1 MRKLIKVA
9 HGILFP
15 VISYA
20 TAIFA
25 LWINYS
31 FTEADNNLKEQIAL
45 VDLSIKEEQNERDKV
60 HAERD
65 LYFKIYEMLRESI
78 LEKDQSKQ
86 ELIKEMII
94 IMVEDSL
101 IRKKLLKILELSGTP
116 EIRKDTTTLVEKEEN
131 FEIQQSSINL
141 MERQEQDSE
150 WRSWNYDIFWC
161 ETSGNRAELQA
172 NNIVSKLKSIGAKGR
187 LRVRELPASINVRV
201 GYGISGYVIRR
212 SNDEIAQATA
222 LQKLLREI
230 LLEDGHSVYFR
241 QQHASQKT
249 QWYISAF
256 ICPSY

>member
-1 MRKLIKVA
+1 MKKLITIT
-9 HGILFP
+9 HSILFP
-15 VISYA
+15 VISAA

-60 HAERD
+60 HAERE
-65 LYFKIYEMLRESI
+65 LYFKIYEMLRDSI
-78 LEKDQSKQ
+78 AEKDQLKQ
-86 ELIKEMII
+86 ELVKELII

-101 IRKKLLKILELSGTP
+101 VRKKLLKILELSGTP

-131 FEIQQSSINL
+131 FEIQQSSVNL
-141 MERQEQDSE
+141 VVRQEQDSE

-161 ETSGNRAELQA
+161 ETSGNVAELQA
-172 NNIVSKLKSIGAKGR
+172 SNIVSKLKSIGVKGR
-187 LRVRELPASINVRV
+187 LRVRELPASINARA

-212 SNDEIAQATA
+212 SNDEIAQATT

-230 LLEDGHSVYFR
+230 LLENGHSVYFR
-241 QQHASQKT
+241 QQNASQKT
-249 QWYISAF
+249 QWYISTF
-256 ICPSY
+256 LCPNY